1 MAGWCLVS
9 RPNATLMVRANAIVP
24 APTSRFGTKR
34 LYRDAGSMASSSVAN
49 ALLGIGFWAIAAK
62 IFPPAQL
69 GVMTAV
75 LAVIVSVGVVIA
87 AGVGDAYA
95 ALFPAAGD
103 DRRRFYRIGQRTF
116 LALAVVSGVV
126 AAVCTTRLLQA
137 VHGSVG
143 VGILVAVGILVWSR
157 LALQNATL
165 VALGRA
171 SWLPA
176 ASIAVSVIKIVL
188 LPILAVT
195 IAWHAVEL
203 SFALSAIVVVL
214 ILRPMVARVIDTGDE
229 LPTTTIP
236 GGLTVRTF
244 NKFVGQTVLSSA
256 LSMGLLTVT
265 PFVVAVFAGP
275 KQGALFSLALSI
287 VQALDFIGAALA
299 TSLVVHASSAPEEAD
314 TMARAILIRA
324 VALAAVGAAVLIA
337 VAPLGLRLL
346 NPQYGA
352 MGATGVIAALSVAAI
367 FHCVYLVWAAL
378 QRSRRNM
385 KTPLVF
391 DGIAAAVLVATMPF
405 LCREHG
411 ALGGA
416 WAVLLA
422 QLALTVGIAVH
433 FLATTRRQRLGKR
446 HVSAGAN

>member
-1 MAGWCLVS
+1 MA
-9 RPNATLMVRANAIVP
+9 RANAIVP
-24 APTSRFGTKR
+24 EPTSRFGTKR

-49 ALLGIGFWAIAAK
+49 AVLGIGFWAIAAK

-75 LAVIVSVGVVIA
+75 LAVIVSVGMVIA

-116 LALAVVSGVV
+116 LALALVSGVV
-126 AAVCTTRLLQA
+126 AAVCTTRWLQA

-214 ILRPMVARVIDTGDE
+214 ILRPMVARVIDTGHE
-229 LPTTTIP
+229 LPAATIP

-299 TSLVVHASSAPEEAD
+299 TSLVVHASSAPEEAN

-324 VALAAVGAAVLIA
+324 VALAAVGAALLIA
-337 VAPLGLRLL
+337 VAPFGLRLL
-346 NPQYGA
+346 NSQYGA
-352 MGATGVIAALSVAAI
+352 MGATGVIATLAVAAI
-367 FHCVYLVWAAL
+367 FHCIYLVWTGL

-385 KTPLVF
+385 KTPLIF
-391 DGIAAAVLVATMPF
+391 DAVAAAVLVATMPT

-422 QLALTVGIAVH
+422 QLALTVGITVH
-433 FLATTRRQRLGKR
+433 FLTTTRRQRWGKR
-446 HVSAGAN
+446 DVSAGAN